1 MTKTFAAFMS
11 YVRMDDQHENGR
23 LTELCS
29 RLAGEVRMQL
39 GQEFL
44 IFQDRND
51 ISWGEQWKQRIDGTI
66 DATTFLIPII
76 TPSFFKSSAC
86 RGEVER
92 FLEREKRLERSD
104 LIMPLYYVNCPIL
117 GDEISRRGMRLPR
130 LLLLGN
136 MLTGESFGLSRSQT
150 LLSANCW
157 PDLPARLSGH
167 STGHPP
173 NAPPKSPT
181 AWRTNLRTGAK
192 SNRSLLLR
200 RRCSEQVRAG
210 MNPQPSLWTHYTVAI
225 IPV

>member
-1 MTKTFAAFMS
+1 VGTQRARKTFADRGHKVSETRCLKRNPACGVTYPERLMTKTFAAFMS
-11 YVRMDDQHENGR
+11 YVRMDDQHENRR

-92 FLEREKRLERSD
+92 FLERQYQRC
-104 LIMPLYYVNCPIL
+104 VC
-117 GDEISRRGMRLPR
+117 
-130 LLLLGN
+130 
-136 MLTGESFGLSRSQT
+136 
-150 LLSANCW
+150 
-157 PDLPARLSGH
+157 H
-167 STGHPP
+167 
-173 NAPPKSPT
+173 
-181 AWRTNLRTGAK
+181 
-192 SNRSLLLR
+192 LR
-200 RRCSEQVRAG
+200 RVQSERPRRRKPRVKAKAWQR
-210 MNPQPSLWTHYTVAI
+210 QY
-225 IPV
+225 